1 MHQAYRRRTTV
12 SARRPAQWWGIVG
25 VVAALATLSL
35 GLVPTLPVLT
45 GDLPVTAHDGVRLVV
60 GMVLI
65 SAMYALA
72 EIFVLHIQ
80 VKREAQTL
88 ALSEIPVVLA
98 VTFAVPAQTIVGMVL
113 GAALAYVLHRRQ
125 RGLKLTYNL
134 TLKATDAV
142 VTLAIYTTVLGSSS
156 ILTPRWMLAAYVS
169 VAAAALMDGIVTRL
183 VIGLHEGSLSVR
195 TLLREV
201 AVYPALAFGVATLAV
216 VVAFALDRSPVSAL
230 PALASGVFLVVGYRA
245 YAKLSERH
253 LSLERLYRFSQAVT
267 STPEVN
273 ETLTNVLTQAK
284 ELLRSE
290 HAEITFFSGL
300 DGNVVRVAL
309 SPSGRLLRESVVLDP
324 DDPTTPT
331 VVGAQAGAAATP
343 GPLMILRTSKDP
355 TALAHL
361 AVRRWREALV
371 VPLVG
376 DAGVVGTLAVAD
388 RMGKV
393 RGFDPSDLRLLETV
407 ANHAGVALQNSRLID
422 RLRHESLHDALTGLP
437 NRVLLRN
444 NALAELSACEQSRS
458 VGCAMM
464 IMDLDRFKDVND
476 TLGHQHGD
484 ELLMTVAARTVAA
497 AGQRVTV
504 ARLGGDEFA
513 LLVPDCPDGPRAHEV
528 ATRVLAALEAP
539 TVLDGIPVQIG
550 ASIGIALA
558 PLHALDVTDLMRHAD
573 VAMYAAKNAGGGV
586 RLYESDTDTSSPDRL
601 ALVMELRTALDEGD
615 VTIHVQPK
623 ASLLTREVVAV
634 EVLARWNHPRHGL
647 IMPDEFIPLAERAG
661 LMRPLSE
668 HVLRLAL
675 QHCATW
681 RSRGIDINIAVN
693 LSARTLTDPDLCQ
706 LVADLLAS
714 YDVPARLLTLE
725 ITESS
730 VMADPDA
737 AIEALQHLRELGV
750 RLSVDDFGVG
760 YSSLSNLSRM
770 PVHELKIDRSFVLDL
785 ADSLDSAV
793 ITRSIIDLGRN
804 LALDVIAEGVEDQQA
819 WDMLSTLGCV
829 HAQGYFIARPMAPD
843 LFPGWLERWDAP
855 RPAPLVREAAEVH
868 TS

>member
-1 MHQAYRRRTTV
+1 MHQAYRRRPAA

-25 VVAALATLSL
+25 VVAALSALTLAL
-35 GLVPTLPVLT
+35 LPTLP
-45 GDLPVTAHDGVRLVV
+45 DLAGAAPVTHHVGLRLV
-60 GMVLI
+60 GGALLI
-65 SAMYALA
+65 AAMYALA

-98 VTFAVPAQTIVGMVL
+98 VTFAVPAQTIAGMVL

-142 VTLAIYTTVLGSSS
+142 VTLAIYSAVIGSSAT
-156 ILTPRWMLAAYVS
+156 LTPQWMLAAYVS
-169 VAAAALMDGIVTRL
+169 VAATALMDGIVTRL
-183 VIGLHEGSLSVR
+183 VIGLHEGSLSMG

-216 VVAFALDRSPVSAL
+216 VVAFALDRSPVSAV

-300 DGNVVRVAL
+300 EGNVVRVAL
-309 SPSGRLLRESVVLDP
+309 SPSGRLLRESVLLDE

-331 VVGAQAGAAATP
+331 VVGAQAGTTTP

-355 TALAHL
+355 AAVAHL
-361 AVRRWREALV
+361 AARRWREALV

-437 NRVLLRN
+437 NRVLLRS

-484 ELLMTVAARTVAA
+484 ELLMTVAARTVTA
-497 AGQRVTV
+497 AGPQVTV

-513 LLVPDCPDGPRAHEV
+513 LLVPGCPDGPRAHEV
-528 ATRVLAALEAP
+528 ATRVLAALEVP

-558 PLHALDVTDLMRHAD
+558 PLHAMDVTDLMRHAD

-675 QHCATW
+675 QHCADW
-681 RSRGIDINIAVN
+681 RSRGIDMNVAVN

-706 LVADLLAS
+706 LVAALLAE
-714 YDVPARLLTLE
+714 YDVAARMLTLE

-737 AIEALQHLRELGV
+737 AIEALQQLRAIGV

-785 ADSLDSAV
+785 ADSIDSAV

-819 WDMLSTLGCV
+819 WDMLSALGCV
-829 HAQGYFIARPMAPD
+829 HAQGYFIARPMPPEV
-843 LFPGWLERWDAP
+843 FPAWLQRWDVP
-855 RPAPLVREAAEVH
+855 RPVPLPREPAEVQ
-868 TS
+868 TA